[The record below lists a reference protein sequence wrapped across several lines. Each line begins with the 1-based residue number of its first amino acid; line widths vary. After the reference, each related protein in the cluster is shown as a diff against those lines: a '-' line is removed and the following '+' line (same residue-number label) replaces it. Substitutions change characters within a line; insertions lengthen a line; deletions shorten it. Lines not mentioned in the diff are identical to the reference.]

1 MQDQAVQLLDL
12 ACRSQIALKQG
23 VLDLASLQLARS
35 TARAGSVQ
43 QTLPTP
49 VQLEALKIPGVGW
62 HGPAHKILHLMLLDA
77 EVPASSAGED
87 SSLGQGRSVALGFA
101 PPADVHA
108 VALPGRVL
116 PVAACEASSKR
127 RFNPAGWS

>member
-1 MQDQAVQLLDL
+1 MPEPD
-12 ACRSQIALKQG
+12 CLKQG
-23 VLDLASLQLARS
+23 VLNLASLQLARFHR
-35 TARAGSVQ
+35 TGRLYAGS
-43 QTLPTP
+43 
-49 VQLEALKIPGVGW
+49 IPLDPAHSSSTGGAEDPREGW
-62 HGPAHKILHLMLLDA
+62 HGPDHNILHLMLLDA

-87 SSLGQGRSVALGFA
+87 SSIGRGRSVALGFA